1 MTTEAAL
8 QDMNRQVGMLIAGV
22 DGLRR
27 DFAASD
33 AKSDQ
38 RLANVHRRLDQLV
51 DQFGDLETKV
61 ERFGDRLVSVEKEM
75 DADIRP
81 TVAEVRNWK
90 QRGMG
95 ALAMTGV
102 ASMAI
107 GSFITYFWHEIV
119 AKLTALR

>member
-27 DFAASD
+27 DFAVSD

-38 RLANVHRRLDQLV
+38 RLANVHRRLDDLV
-51 DQFGDLETKV
+51 DQFGDMEVKLERLG
-61 ERFGDRLVSVEKEM
+61 ERLIGVEKEM
-75 DADIRP
+75 ASDVRP
-81 TVAEVRNWK
+81 TVADVRNWK

-95 ALAMTGV
+95 ALAVTGV
-102 ASMAI
+102 ASAAI
-107 GSFITYFWHEIV
+107 GAFVATFWHEIV
-119 AKLTALR
+119 ARLTALR

>member
-33 AKSDQ
+33 TKSDQ
-38 RLANVHRRLDQLV
+38 RLANVHRRLDDLV
-51 DQFGDLETKV
+51 DQFGDMEVKL
-61 ERFGDRLVSVEKEM
+61 ERFGERMVSVEKEM
-75 DADIRP
+75 ASDIRP
-81 TVAEVRNWK
+81 TVADVRNWK

-95 ALAMTGV
+95 ALAVTGV
-102 ASMAI
+102 ASAAI
-107 GSFITYFWHEIV
+107 GAFIASFWHEII
-119 AKLTALR
+119 AKLTALK